1 MRTLRKSILM
11 AAMAAALPFYM
22 ADETAS
28 AAPGEDPNAGVSAA
42 DASQESGT
50 TQSATTATTGSDT
63 AGTAAGEVGNANAA
77 SASSDTS
84 STSPATDATQ
94 TAGDV
99 GNAAAGAGASTGAT
113 ASAAASSGDAP
124 VLAEVPAAGDT
135 ASLGTDANGSLIPPF
150 VPAGDTVNVPA
161 DSHAEAKDRFAGLLA
176 KLHQFEDEAID
187 ELRADLVAI
196 GTLLHLHSKASTT
209 AQTTGDYKA
218 EDLS

>member
-1 MRTLRKSILM
+1 MRTLRKSLLM

-28 AAPGEDPNAGVSAA
+28 AAPGEDPNAGASAA
-42 DASQESGT
+42 AASQESGT

-63 AGTAAGEVGNANAA
+63 DGTAAGDAGNASAA
-77 SASSDTS
+77 TASSDTS
-84 STSPATDATQ
+84 STSQATDATQ
-94 TAGDV
+94 TTGDA
-99 GNAAAGAGASTGAT
+99 GNAAAGADASTGAT
-113 ASAAASSGDAP
+113 ASAAASSGNAP
-124 VLAEVPAAGDT
+124 LNENTGKVEIATG
-135 ASLGTDANGSLIPPF
+135 
-150 VPAGDTVNVPA
+150 
-161 DSHAEAKDRFAGLLA
+161 SHAEAKDRFAGLLA
-176 KLHQFEDEAID
+176 RLHQFENEAID